1 MLKKVIIIFIGF
13 LPVIFLT
20 TEAKPAALI
29 DSMGN
34 MVDTFIEN
42 SQPKKVAPG
51 VALDIFTKIR
61 ETRKERICLKWY
73 KHSITKQWKCA
84 KVSTHK
90 KVNGKNYNQNQ
101 HQPR

>member
-1 MLKKVIIIFIGF
+1 MGF

-51 VALDIFTKIR
+51 VALDIFSKIQKIR
-61 ETRKERICLKWY
+61 NVKLWERY
-73 KHSITKQWKCA
+73 SHRRREVA
-84 KVSTHK
+84 EENH
-90 KVNGKNYNQNQ
+90 NQVCNL
-101 HQPR
+101 

>member
-1 MLKKVIIIFIGF
+1 MLKKEIVIFIG
-13 LPVIFLT
+13 LLSIIFLSA
-20 TEAKPAALI
+20 EAKPAI

-51 VALDIFTKIR
+51 VALDIFTKIKKN
-61 ETRKERICLKWY
+61 RKERVCLKWY

-84 KVSTHK
+84 KVSSYK
-90 KVNGKNYNQNQ
+90 KINYYQNQ
-101 HQPR
+101 DQPR

>member
-1 MLKKVIIIFIGF
+1 MLKKEIIIFIGL
-13 LPVIFLT
+13 LPIIFLS
-20 TEAKPAALI
+20 TEAKPAI
-29 DSMGN
+29 DSMGK

-61 ETRKERICLKWY
+61 KIRKERVCLKWY

-84 KVSTHK
+84 KVSTYK
-90 KVNGKNYNQNQ
+90 KINYNQNQ
-101 HQPR
+101 NQPR

>member
-1 MLKKVIIIFIGF
+1 MLKKEIVIFIG
-13 LPVIFLT
+13 LLSIIFLAA
-20 TEAKPAALI
+20 EAKPAI

-42 SQPKKVAPG
+42 SQPKKAAPG
-51 VALDIFTKIR
+51 VALDIFSKIR
-61 ETRKERICLKWY
+61 EIRKERVCLKWY

-90 KVNGKNYNQNQ
+90 KVTGKNYNQ
-101 HQPR
+101 PR

>member
-1 MLKKVIIIFIGF
+1 MLKKEIIIFIG
-13 LPVIFLT
+13 LLLVIFLS
-20 TEAKPAALI
+20 TEAKAGPAI

-51 VALDIFTKIR
+51 VALDIFTKIKKI
-61 ETRKERICLKWY
+61 RKERVCLKWY

-84 KVSTHK
+84 KVSSYK
-90 KVNGKNYNQNQ
+90 KINYYQNQ
-101 HQPR
+101 DQPR

>member
-1 MLKKVIIIFIGF
+1 MLKKVIIIFICF
-13 LPVIFLT
+13 LSVIFIISA
-20 TEAKPAALI
+20 EAKPAAVI
-29 DSMGN
+29 DSNGK

-51 VALDIFTKIR
+51 VALDIFSKIQ
-61 ETRKERICLKWY
+61 EIRKERVCLKWY

-90 KVNGKNYNQNQ
+90 KVTGKNYNQ
-101 HQPR
+101 PR